1 MIKLSWAVVVC
12 LLFWVVD
19 DSPAQVKATPKTA
32 PPKSATAPK
41 AVAKKAPVYKRS
53 TSISRT
59 YGKGTAQK
67 NKRVATKYKA
77 KATAPRRV
85 FYNPGQQAP
94 TADRYT
100 EIERALAERGYL
112 LKEPDG
118 KWDQRSS
125 DALRKFQEEQSLPAD
140 GKLSSMSII
149 ALGLGP
155 KRAPTE
161 HGAQAG
167 APPKSAVA
175 PPNQPEEQKPQ
186 R

>member
-1 MIKLSWAVVVC
+1 MLLSWTAVGC
-12 LLFWVVD
+12 ALFWAVE
-19 DSPAQVKATPKTA
+19 DSSAQQAAKKQPPP
-32 PPKSATAPK
+32 PPKAATAQ
-41 AVAKKAPVYKRS
+41 KKAPVYKRS

-67 NKRVATKYKA
+67 NKRVATKYKS
-77 KATAPRRV
+77 KAPAPRRV

-94 TADRYT
+94 SLDRYT

-112 LKEPDG
+112 LKDPDG

-125 DALRKFQEEQSLPAD
+125 EALKKFQVDQSLPAD
-140 GKLSSMSII
+140 GKLSSMSLI

-155 KRAPTE
+155 KRVSAAAAP
-161 HGAQAG
+161 
-167 APPKSAVA
+167 APQPQQSRPTVF
-175 PPNQPEEQKPQ
+175 PPPAEEARPQ